1 MTISCVYLLIGPSK
15 ESQACLPGR
24 PSKAA
29 PHVGEGM
36 AAIRPQSTA
45 WLSTQRITEFP
56 ARQEPL
62 SFFLLLAHG
71 IWRAGIEG
79 TSGCPIQSSGSLT
92 LIPLPPSA
100 PTTSLLLN
108 PLLKS
113 GHHFSTPSP
122 YPFPRHLHQL
132 KQRRR
137 LLLIKRHH
145 PPSTQ
150 DLGEQ
155 QTAESLSPAV
165 RLSPSQSLWT
175 RTARHSYHSDPCS
188 TTSLLCDSVQIT
200 PISSGLSFLV

>member
-29 PHVGEGM
+29 PHMGEGM
-36 AAIRPQSTA
+36 AAIRPRSAA

-71 IWRAGIEG
+71 TWRAGIEG
-79 TSGCPIQSSGSLT
+79 TSGCPIQSSGPLT
-92 LIPLPPSA
+92 LILLPPSA
-100 PTTSLLLN
+100 RTTSLLLN
-108 PLLKS
+108 ALLKS

-122 YPFPRHLHQL
+122 HRFLRHLHQL
-132 KQRRR
+132 KQRWL

-155 QTAESLSPAV
+155 RTAESLSPSV
-165 RLSPSQSLWT
+165 SLSPSQSLWT
-175 RTARHSYHSDPCS
+175 QTALRS
-188 TTSLLCDSVQIT
+188 
-200 PISSGLSFLV
+200 

>member
-1 MTISCVYLLIGPSK
+1 
-15 ESQACLPGR
+15 
-24 PSKAA
+24 
-29 PHVGEGM
+29 M
-36 AAIRPQSTA
+36 AAIRPRSAA

-71 IWRAGIEG
+71 TWTAGIEG
-79 TSGCPIQSSGSLT
+79 TSGCPIQSSGPLT

-100 PTTSLLLN
+100 PTISLLLN

-122 YPFPRHLHQL
+122 YRFLRHLHQL
-132 KQRRR
+132 KQRWL

-145 PPSTQ
+145 PRSTQ

-155 QTAESLSPAV
+155 RTAESLSPSV
-165 RLSPSQSLWT
+165 SLSPSQSLWT
-175 RTARHSYHSDPCS
+175 QTALRSYHSDPCS
-188 TTSLLCDSVQIT
+188 TTSYLCDSVQIT
-200 PISSGLSFLV
+200 PISPGLSFLV